1 MAVSRETPSTGATLR
16 PPRAPRM
23 AIALG
28 REVRRAAVPLLFI
41 LPAVAFA
48 AVFLYYP
55 TVSGLYHA
63 FFDWDGVSP
72 PAFIGLSNFQE
83 MWGDPVIRIAF
94 ANMAKLTAFAAAT
107 ALTVPLLVAKLIN
120 SLRSPRA
127 QYLCRVGFVV
137 PLVVPQVVLILI
149 WGFFYEPTDG
159 LLNRL
164 LIAGHLRG
172 LTQAWLGDPKLAL
185 YCIMFMTFPWVNGFG
200 LLIYTA
206 GLQAIPGE
214 LLEAAALDG
223 ANAWRRFWRIELP
236 LILGQIRLL
245 VVLALIG
252 GIQSFTQVLIL
263 TNGGPGQATTVPGLY
278 LYQEITSDQR
288 FGYASAIALVLFV
301 ITLVVTVVNLRFIR
315 PSTDFEGAAA

>member
-1 MAVSRETPSTGATLR
+1 MALLHETTPPSAVLRSPKVTGTSTTF
-16 PPRAPRM
+16 
-23 AIALG
+23 G
-28 REVRRAAVPLLFI
+28 REIRRAAVPLLFI

-63 FFDWDGVSP
+63 FFDWDGASP
-72 PAFIGLSNFQE
+72 PDFIGLSNFQE
-83 MWGDPVIRIAF
+83 IWGDPVMRIAF
-94 ANMAKLTAFAAAT
+94 ANMVKLTVFAVVT
-107 ALTVPLLVAKLIN
+107 ALTMPLFVAKLIN
-120 SLRSPRA
+120 SLRSPRV

-164 LIAGHLRG
+164 LTDAHLHS
-172 LTQAWLGDPKLAL
+172 LTQSWLGDPKLAL

-206 GLQAIPGE
+206 GLQAIPSE
-214 LLEAAALDG
+214 LLEAGALDG
-223 ANAWRRFWRIELP
+223 ANAWQRFWRIEIP

-245 VVLALIG
+245 VVLAVIG
-252 GIQSFTQVLIL
+252 GIQNFTQVLIL

-301 ITLVVTVVNLRFIR
+301 ITLLVTVVNLKFIR
-315 PSTDFEGAAA
+315 PSNDFEGAAA